1 METVVMKI
9 AFVTTAFTPQM
20 SGYAGMALPKAMAAL
35 GDTEV
40 HVISP
45 NLNVYHSI
53 PDYSLIYER
62 FLGPAETLCG
72 TQLLNG
78 FTLHRLPHW
87 KVKDQ
92 VYIRGLGR
100 VLHALKPDVVQ
111 AWIPNGPVSMQLAML
126 KPFLGFRFF
135 TGQHTTKSVFPLA
148 NQAQISLNDWARV
161 FCTRIIPGRLISLV
175 SDGCYAATSDCGEI
189 AVRFMGVQKRKCF
202 IRNLGVDVELFH
214 PVTTTDDLSERER
227 MRRELGFLKSEIVCI
242 YTGRL
247 AVDKNPLCLAQ
258 AIKLLRESGQSFTG
272 LFIGDGPQKTEIE
285 ACLGSCCLP
294 FRAYSE
300 LPSYYRLSDIGVW
313 PTQESTSM
321 LDAAASGLPIV
332 VSDKL
337 VACERIDGNGLSY
350 RQNDP
355 ADMARALATIAT
367 GVERKKLG
375 MIGRQRMVESFSWN
389 AIARRTL
396 NDFRLYLSQME
407 IV

>member
-148 NQAQISLNDWARV
+148 YYTRAPDFAGFRWMLCCNKRLWRNSSSLHGRSKTKV
-161 FCTRIIPGRLISLV
+161 FYP
-175 SDGCYAATSDCGEI
+175 
-189 AVRFMGVQKRKCF
+189 
-202 IRNLGVDVELFH
+202 
-214 PVTTTDDLSERER
+214 
-227 MRRELGFLKSEIVCI
+227 
-242 YTGRL
+242 
-247 AVDKNPLCLAQ
+247 
-258 AIKLLRESGQSFTG
+258 
-272 LFIGDGPQKTEIE
+272 
-285 ACLGSCCLP
+285 
-294 FRAYSE
+294 
-300 LPSYYRLSDIGVW
+300 
-313 PTQESTSM
+313 
-321 LDAAASGLPIV
+321 
-332 VSDKL
+332 
-337 VACERIDGNGLSY
+337 
-350 RQNDP
+350 
-355 ADMARALATIAT
+355 
-367 GVERKKLG
+367 
-375 MIGRQRMVESFSWN
+375 
-389 AIARRTL
+389 
-396 NDFRLYLSQME
+396 
-407 IV
+407 

>member
-111 AWIPNGPVSMQLAML
+111 AWLPNGPVSMQLAML

-148 NQAQISLNDWARV
+148 NQPQIGLKDWVTV
-161 FCTRIIPGRLISLV
+161 FCTRIAPGRLISWA
-175 SDGCYAATSDCGEI
+175 SNGCYAATSDCSEV
-189 AVRFMGVQKRKCF
+189 AVRFMGVQKKKCLT
-202 IRNLGVDVELFH
+202 RSLGVDVELFH
-214 PVTTTDDLSERER
+214 PVTTTDDLCERER
-227 MRRELGFLKSEIVCI
+227 MRQKLGFSNNEIVCL

-258 AIKLLRESGQSFTG
+258 AIERLRVSGRSFAG
-272 LFIGDGPQKTEIE
+272 LFIGDGPQKIEIE
-285 ACLGSCCLP
+285 ACEGCRCLP
-294 FRAYSE
+294 FQNYSE
-300 LPSYYRLSDIGVW
+300 LPPFYRLADIGVW

-321 LDAAASGLPIV
+321 LDASASGLPIV
-332 VSDKL
+332 VSDRL
-337 VACERIDGNGLSY
+337 VARERIEENGLTYLQGDSS
-350 RQNDP
+350 
-355 ADMARALATIAT
+355 DMSCVLASLEA
-367 GVERKKLG
+367 ESFRHRLG
-375 MIGRQRMVESFSWN
+375 DNGRRRMVEIFSWS
-389 AIARRTL
+389 AVARRTIA
-396 NDFRLYLSQME
+396 DFARAVE
-407 IV
+407 KR